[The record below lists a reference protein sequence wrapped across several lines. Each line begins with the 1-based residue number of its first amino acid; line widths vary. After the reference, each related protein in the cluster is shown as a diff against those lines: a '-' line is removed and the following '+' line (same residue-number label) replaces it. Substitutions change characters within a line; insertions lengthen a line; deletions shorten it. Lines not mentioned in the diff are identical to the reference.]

1 MCNLCDMKIDN
12 NLEHNLLRREIGVR
26 IANRR
31 ILVHLKQAELAKRCG
46 ISRCCLSRIENGVG
60 GVSFDSL
67 LEVMRQLELLPALNV
82 AFPEPTIPLH
92 ELVQKE
98 KRSQI
103 VLPMRVRDRKADQTA
118 KGSGRPKWGDEQ

>member
-1 MCNLCDMKIDN
+1 MKIDN

-31 ILVHLKQAELAKRCG
+31 ILAHLKQAELAKRSG

-60 GVSFDSL
+60 GVSFDSM
-67 LEVMRQLELLPALNV
+67 LEVMRQLGLIPALNV
-82 AFPEPTIPLH
+82 VFPEPTIPLH

-98 KRSQI
+98 KRAQI
-103 VLPMRVRDRKADQTA
+103 VLPVRVRDRKSVQTVRVP
-118 KGSGRPKWGDEQ
+118 GRPKWGDEQ